1 MQLNTKMYYPL
12 RHTGDPVPGDI
23 IKTCSFRPSLCG
35 AASAE
40 RELLANQETKATKV
54 NPPPDQSNVSYL
66 TV

>member
-1 MQLNTKMYYPL
+1 MDDPPPL
-12 RHTGDPVPGDI
+12 RFTEDPAPGDI
-23 IKTCSFRPSLCG
+23 IKTCSFRPTLCG

-40 RELLANQETKATKV
+40 RELLADKSNKV